1 MQVFSSFITGFCV
14 SCVLIG
20 VLYMLC
26 PSGSMA
32 NSVKYVFCLCFVCCV
47 LSVALTMPKID
58 FSYFE
63 TRGNKEIL
71 TEDNTA
77 FYAKEVFSEALLKQN
92 INFRKIDVFTNKNK
106 DGGIVINRV
115 DVYSNADETKIKQAI
130 DSEYYEVVVINE

>member
-1 MQVFSSFITGFCV
+1 MQIFSSFITGFCV

-20 VLYMLC
+20 ALYMLC

-47 LSVALTMPKID
+47 LGVAIAMPKIN

-63 TRGNKEIL
+63 MRENKEIL
-71 TEDNTA
+71 TEENTV
-77 FYAKEVFSEALLKQN
+77 FYAKEVFSEALFKQN

-106 DGGIVINRV
+106 DGGIIIDRV
-115 DVYSNADETKIKQAI
+115 VVYSNDDETEIKQTI
-130 DSEYYEVVVINE
+130 DSEHYEVVVINE